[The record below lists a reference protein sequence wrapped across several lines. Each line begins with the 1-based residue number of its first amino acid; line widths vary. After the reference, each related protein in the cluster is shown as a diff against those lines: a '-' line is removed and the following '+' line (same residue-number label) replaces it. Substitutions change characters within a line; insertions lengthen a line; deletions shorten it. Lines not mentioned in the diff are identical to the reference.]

1 MIVVLVDTTNDA
13 HLLHRAYEGIE
24 DMTLLLNPS
33 IEQVDRVLSERP
45 HETLMC
51 LGHGCQY
58 GLFGPF
64 SMFGIGASWVISDD
78 TVDLLKDR
86 ELICIWCNAD
96 EFGRRHPELM
106 GFFSSMFISN
116 ANEARCFGFDAD
128 EDDIFNEVTLFAERV
143 NNLIKQDVPLYE
155 WPNTLRSE
163 ADMNKDYVKFN
174 YDGLKC
180 FHEYKPLQMLTLD
193 PALFK

>member
-13 HLLHRAYEGIE
+13 HLLHRAYQGIE
-24 DMTLLLNPS
+24 DVTLWVNPS
-33 IEQVDRVLSERP
+33 CEQVDRVLSERP

-64 SMFGIGASWVISDD
+64 CMYGIGISMAISDAN
-78 TVDLLKDR
+78 VDLLKDR

-96 EFGRRHPELM
+96 EFGRRHPELK
-106 GFFSSMFISN
+106 GFFTSMFISN
-116 ANEARCFGFDAD
+116 ANEAHCFGFDAD
-128 EDDIFNEVTLFAERV
+128 EDDIFNEVTLFTERV
-143 NNLIKQDVPLYE
+143 NNLIRQEVPLYE
-155 WPNTLRSE
+155 WPDRLRSE
-163 ADMNKDYVKFN
+163 ADMSKDYVKFN

-180 FHEYKPLQMLTLD
+180 FREYKPFQLLTLD
-193 PALFK
+193 LDSLR

>member
-1 MIVVLVDTTNDA
+1 MIVVLIDMTKDA

-24 DMTLLLNPS
+24 DVTLLVNPS
-33 IEQVDRVLSERP
+33 NEQVNRVLSERP
-45 HETLMC
+45 HETLVC

-64 SMFGIGASWVISDD
+64 CLFGIATPMVISDT

-96 EFGRRHPELM
+96 EFGRRHPELK
-106 GFFSSMFISN
+106 GFFTSMFISN

-143 NNLIKQDVPLYE
+143 NNLIKQEVPLYD
-155 WPNTLRSE
+155 WPERLRSE
-163 ADMNKDYVKFN
+163 ADLSKDYVKFN
-174 YDGLKC
+174 YEGLKC
-180 FHEYKPLQMLTLD
+180 FNVHKPLLLFTLD
-193 PALFK
+193 PDILK